1 MMQNQWGLPF
11 LDKAGSNYKTKTP
24 LISWQLTANKAFNR
38 GSLFESCVIS
48 RTFECRGSLVWTV
61 ADQFIYVLRF
71 IVSELKM
78 PWSCS
83 PKQIMS
89 TLCIT
94 GNTRIS
100 CAEFV
105 CDKRKHNCKCLLI
118 FVLPKTQKTKHFREG
133 LRFVVRA
140 DLIYNYSTLFPLL
153 RHLLDGLEMLSQQ
166 NTIRCFRLSR

>member
-1 MMQNQWGLPF
+1 
-11 LDKAGSNYKTKTP
+11 
-24 LISWQLTANKAFNR
+24 
-38 GSLFESCVIS
+38 
-48 RTFECRGSLVWTV
+48 
-61 ADQFIYVLRF
+61 
-71 IVSELKM
+71 
-78 PWSCS
+78 
-83 PKQIMS
+83 MS

-100 CAEFV
+100 CTEFV

-153 RHLLDGLEMLSQQ
+153 RHLLDGLEMLSLQ
-166 NTIRCFRLSR
+166 NTIRCLRLSREIKLLQRHRSLHNVRDRIIKLPHTFFLTWKFGDSKYFTLVK